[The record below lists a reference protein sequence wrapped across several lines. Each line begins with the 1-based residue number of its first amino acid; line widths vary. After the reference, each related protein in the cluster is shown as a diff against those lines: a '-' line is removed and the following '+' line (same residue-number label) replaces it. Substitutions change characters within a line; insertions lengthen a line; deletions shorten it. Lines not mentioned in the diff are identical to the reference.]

1 VGSPSVGGGSG
12 RGGDWDPET
21 DPLYYMIYY
30 INQPHTYSPI
40 LAAEEE
46 GGDGLLTGGE
56 HLHPPDLLRERG
68 DGDEVLRLEEG
79 DRLLGERLVD
89 I

>member
-1 VGSPSVGGGSG
+1 MVQPNSRAWQATPRIDGPPRLKFLSL
-12 RGGDWDPET
+12 GGDE
-21 DPLYYMIYY
+21 
-30 INQPHTYSPI
+30 
-40 LAAEEE
+40 
-46 GGDGLLTGGE
+46 LLTGGE